1 MSIFSF
7 RSTEP
12 LYIVYLRDSNA
23 HQMLQQWAK
32 TYAGGVVTVETNKMK
47 IYEVKTLHLFQI
59 TWDHSWDNIL
69 IWDCWTK
76 RHI

>member
-1 MSIFSF
+1 MTIFSF

-23 HQMLQQWAK
+23 NQMLQQWAK
-32 TYAGGVVTVETNKMK
+32 AAGVSVTIETNKMK
-47 IYEVKTLHLFQI
+47 IYEVKTLHLFQLN
-59 TWDHSWDNIL
+59 WDHSWDNIL
-69 IWDCWTK
+69 IWDCWIK